1 METGDTDRAQ
11 DAREPLNALDTMR
24 AVWRSDAVGTWQW
37 DLHTGK
43 SLWNTRMF
51 ELLGLDPTAGTIS
64 GATLLNTIVPED
76 RPRIESAI
84 AESIRT
90 AKPFE
95 KEFQILRP
103 DGERRWLFVRGA
115 GLHGEPGAPSELL
128 GVVIDIT
135 ERKRD
140 EIEVQRATRNLE
152 VRLGENLDSSA
163 QQPRKLRR
171 LAAQL
176 TQAEL
181 AERKRIAGLLHDTV
195 QQTLVAAILGAEKA
209 RRQITNAGARDTLLK
224 VITAIQEVVARTR
237 LLSIQLDPPGLA
249 QSTLSESL
257 RWLAESKREH
267 YGLRVTFLES
277 AEPSTPSEEVKS
289 FLFEAARELLFNVVK
304 HGGVLAA
311 SMNLSVQDEVL
322 YLSIDDEGQ
331 GCNLDLL
338 GDPSGEQ
345 GLGLA
350 MIRDRAAML
359 GGEISLFSAPHEGFH
374 VRIRVPLRDD

>member
-1 METGDTDRAQ
+1 
-11 DAREPLNALDTMR
+11 
-24 AVWRSDAVGTWQW
+24 
-37 DLHTGK
+37 
-43 SLWNTRMF
+43 
-51 ELLGLDPTAGTIS
+51 
-64 GATLLNTIVPED
+64 
-76 RPRIESAI
+76 
-84 AESIRT
+84 
-90 AKPFE
+90 
-95 KEFQILRP
+95 
-103 DGERRWLFVRGA
+103 
-115 GLHGEPGAPSELL
+115 
-128 GVVIDIT
+128 VVIDIT

-152 VRLGENLDSSA
+152 VRLGEDSETST
-163 QQPRKLRR
+163 QQPRELRR

-209 RRQITNAGARDTLLK
+209 RRQISNAGARDTLLK

-237 LLSIQLDPPGLA
+237 LLSIQLDPPVLA

-257 RWLAESKREH
+257 RWLAASKREH
-267 YGLRVTFLES
+267 YGLQVTFQES
-277 AEPSTPSEEVKS
+277 AEPAAPSEEVKF

-311 SMNLSVQDEVL
+311 SMSLTAQDGAL
-322 YLSIDDEGQ
+322 CLSIDDEGQ

-338 GDPSGEQ
+338 GDASGEH

-359 GGEISLFSAPHEGFH
+359 GGEVSLSSAPDAGFH
-374 VRIRVPLRDD
+374 VRIRVPLDD